1 MKALII
7 AAGNGTRMQPV
18 TQGRHKSLM
27 PLLGLKIIERV
38 ILGAKEAGIFEFVMV
53 TGYKGKILQKFIG
66 DGSRY
71 GVSISF
77 VQNDDWEKA
86 NGISALIARE
96 HFSENFAL
104 LMSDHVFNPK
114 TLVKIQR
121 LKLQKDECALAI
133 DKKLDDVLDVE
144 DTTKVLSKGGRAIAI
159 NKHLDKYNAYD
170 TGMFVCS
177 PYIFEVL
184 KRTTS
189 KGKNSLSD
197 GMRMLV
203 AENKLRTLDN
213 KGRFWADC
221 DTWEDIK
228 FAKGKLLKSLAKRDD
243 GVISKRFNRKVSTF
257 VSRYLVNTPVT
268 PNIISYLILF
278 LAIPT
283 FFFLATGMYP
293 WLILGGFA
301 IQLMSIL
308 DGVDGEIAR
317 MKFMGS
323 NWGGF
328 LDANLDK
335 YVDTAAVAGM
345 ALGYLKVTGNYWV
358 IPVSLFLIFGL
369 GLDGYM
375 PNKFQVMTGKRLNFH
390 ILKFFNIKRDAR
402 LLILSLGAIFNLV
415 LLSFVIL
422 LVFYHIKVV
431 IRLISAR
438 RINDQSITTPEPK
451 KFTLI

>member
-18 TQGRHKSLM
+18 TRGRHKSLM

-38 ILGAKEAGIFEFVMV
+38 ILGAKEAGIFEFVIV
-53 TGYKGKILQKFIG
+53 TGYKGQIFQKFIG
-66 DGSRY
+66 DGSKY

-86 NGISALIARE
+86 NGISALIAQK
-96 HFSENFAL
+96 HFKEDFAL

-114 TLVKIQR
+114 TLVRIQR
-121 LKLQKDECALAI
+121 LKLQKNECVLAI

-144 DTTKVLSKGGRAIAI
+144 DTTKVMTKGGRAIAL

-184 KRTTS
+184 KRTTGE
-189 KGKNSLSD
+189 GKNSLSD

-228 FAKGKLLKSLAKRDD
+228 FAKGKLIKSLTKRED
-243 GVISKRFNRKVSTF
+243 GMISKRFNRRVSTF
-257 VSRYLVNTPVT
+257 ISRYLVNTPIT
-268 PNIISYLILF
+268 PNIISSLILF

-283 FFFLATGMYP
+283 FFLLSTGMYP
-293 WLILGGFA
+293 WIILGGFL
-301 IQLMSIL
+301 IQFMSIL

-317 MKFMGS
+317 MKFKESG
-323 NWGGF
+323 WGGF

-335 YVDTAAVAGM
+335 YVDTAAISGM
-345 ALGYLKVTGNYWV
+345 ALGYLKVTGNYWI
-358 IPVSLFLIFGL
+358 IPISLFLIFGL

-390 ILKFFNIKRDAR
+390 ILKFVNIKRDVR
-402 LLILSLGAIFNLV
+402 LLILSLGAVFNLI
-415 LLSFVIL
+415 LPAFLIL
-422 LVFYHIKVV
+422 LVFYHFKVV
-431 IRLISAR
+431 IRLISAK
-438 RINDQSITTPEPK
+438 RITAS
-451 KFTLI
+451 

>member
-1 MKALII
+1 
-7 AAGNGTRMQPV
+7 
-18 TQGRHKSLM
+18 M

-38 ILGAKEAGIFEFVMV
+38 ILGAKEAGISEFVIV
-53 TGYKGKILQKFIG
+53 TGYKGKILQRFIG
-66 DGSRY
+66 DGSKH

-86 NGISALIARE
+86 NGISALIARKY
-96 HFSENFAL
+96 FQENFAL
-104 LMSDHVFNPK
+104 LMSDHVFNPT

-121 LKLQKDECALAI
+121 LKLQKDECALAV
-133 DKKLDDVLDVE
+133 DKKLDDVLDIE
-144 DTTKVLSKGGRAIAI
+144 DTTKVMTKGGRAIAL

-184 KRTTS
+184 KRTTG

-203 AENKLRTLDN
+203 EENKLRTLDN

-228 FAKGKLLKSLAKRDD
+228 FAKGKFLKSLTKRDD
-243 GVISKRFNRKVSTF
+243 GLISKRFNRKVSTF
-257 VSRYLVNTPVT
+257 ISRYLVNTPVT
-268 PNIISYLILF
+268 PNIISSLILF
-278 LAIPT
+278 LAVPT
-283 FFFLATGMYP
+283 FFLLSTGIYP
-293 WLILGGFA
+293 WIILGGFL
-301 IQLMSIL
+301 IQFMSIL

-317 MKFMGS
+317 MKFLGS
-323 NWGGF
+323 DWGGF

-345 ALGYLKVTGNYWV
+345 ALGYLKVTGNYWI
-358 IPVSLFLIFGL
+358 IPLSLFLIFGL

-390 ILKFFNIKRDAR
+390 ILKFVNIKRDAR
-402 LLILSLGAIFNLV
+402 LLILSLGAVFNLV

-422 LVFYHIKVV
+422 LVFYHFKVV

-438 RINDQSITTPEPK
+438 RIHDQLKTDSEPIKFSSYAIPFAKASNIK
-451 KFTLI
+451 KATD

>member
-18 TQGRHKSLM
+18 TRGRHKSLM

-38 ILGAKEAGIFEFVMV
+38 ILGAKEAGISEFVIV
-53 TGYKGKILQKFIG
+53 TGYKGKKLREFLS
-66 DGSRY
+66 DGTRY

-77 VQNDDWEKA
+77 VQNDNWEKA
-86 NGISALIARE
+86 NGISVLIAQK
-96 HFSENFAL
+96 HFKENFAL

-121 LKLQKDECALAI
+121 LKLQKDECVLAV
-133 DKKLDDVLDVE
+133 DKNLGDVLDVE
-144 DTTKVLSKGGRAIAI
+144 DTTKVMTKGGKAIAL

-184 KRTTS
+184 KKTIS

-197 GMRMLV
+197 GMRVMV

-221 DTWEDIK
+221 DTWEDIQFARKK
-228 FAKGKLLKSLAKRDD
+228 FIKSLSKSED
-243 GVISKRFNRKVSTF
+243 GIISRRFNRKISTF
-257 VSRYLVNTPVT
+257 ISRYLVNMPIT
-268 PNIISYLILF
+268 PNMISFIILL
-278 LAIPT
+278 LAIPA
-283 FFFLATGMYP
+283 FFLLATGTYP
-293 WLILGGFA
+293 WLIFGGLLTQF
-301 IQLMSIL
+301 MSVL
-308 DGVDGEIAR
+308 DGCDGELAR
-317 MKFMGS
+317 MKFQES
-323 NWGGF
+323 KWGGF

-335 YVDTAAVAGM
+335 YIDTAVISGM
-345 ALGYLKVTGNYWV
+345 TLGYLKITGDNWI
-358 IPVSLFLIFGL
+358 IPISLFVIFGL

-390 ILKFFNIKRDAR
+390 ILKFVNIKRDAR
-402 LLILSLGAIFNLV
+402 LLILSLGAIFNLI
-415 LLSFVIL
+415 LFSFLIL
-422 LVFYHIKVV
+422 LLFYHFKVV
-431 IRLISAR
+431 IRLISAKR
-438 RINDQSITTPEPK
+438 FNDQLKSDFEPG
-451 KFTLI
+451 I